1 MIDDHS
7 AIVQIE
13 RLLHCQFDIGFQHEK
28 PDREPHHALD
38 INHAILLHEFADD
51 ALDGNGDIEFHK
63 RKIIRQNH
71 LGLLYLPTMIILQ
84 VSMNLA
90 NLRSAVASFFV

>member
-1 MIDDHS
+1 MIGDHS

-63 RKIIRQNH
+63 RKII
-71 LGLLYLPTMIILQ
+71 LQ

>member
-63 RKIIRQNH
+63 RKII
-71 LGLLYLPTMIILQ
+71 LQ